1 MKMISKNFCV
11 CVALLFTTAMSAKNP
26 NIIFLLADDLGLR
39 DVGCYGGPIHTP
51 AIDTLAEK
59 GTRFTTF
66 YPDLP
71 FVRHPELQC

>member
-1 MKMISKNFCV
+1 MF
-11 CVALLFTTAMSAKNP
+11 AKNP

-59 GTRFTTF
+59 GLDLRLFI
-66 YPDLP
+66 PDLL
-71 FVRHPELQC
+71 FVRHPEPLC